1 MWTETAKIH
10 KFLHFLLTRLLT
22 REVFFLGYDFFFG
35 YDLNTDLHGRHEQT
49 VPLRSVDS
57 VHPGSGKPAA
67 VRASGGSPRARINV
81 ALRVQHTGQQS
92 G

>member
-1 MWTETAKIH
+1 MI
-10 KFLHFLLTRLLT
+10 
-22 REVFFLGYDFFFG
+22 FFG

-57 VHPGSGKPAA
+57 VHPGSGEPAA

-81 ALRVQHTGQQS
+81 ALRV
-92 G
+92 